1 MRKSKEK
8 EVVPI
13 LDDYTKKLLRENID
27 FLNRKN
33 VYRAVLEKH
42 GLLKDANK
50 LLHDL
55 MPDCYDSN
63 GEPIEIKEN

>member
-33 VYRAVLEKH
+33 VYKAVLEKH
-42 GLLKDANK
+42 RLLKDANK

-55 MPDCYDSN
+55 MPDCYDVN
-63 GEPIEIKEN
+63 GEPIEVKEN